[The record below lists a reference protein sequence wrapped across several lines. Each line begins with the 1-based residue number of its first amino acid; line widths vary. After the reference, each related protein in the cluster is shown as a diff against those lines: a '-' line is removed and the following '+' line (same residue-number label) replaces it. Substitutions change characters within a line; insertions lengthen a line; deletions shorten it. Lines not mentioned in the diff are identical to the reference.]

1 MPEVEPEDYA
11 RRGFEGPF
19 EVAAAQKAIYEA
31 FLAGTP
37 PDVGAILPPVGEPP
51 MPWNVSGTKAMFA
64 VWVRPGV
71 DLPVPEGM
79 DEADPSIVGR
89 LVGG

>member
-1 MPEVEPEDYA
+1 MTDYA
-11 RRGFEGPF
+11 RRGFEGPYDIA
-19 EVAAAQKAIYEA
+19 VAEKARHEA
-31 FLAGTP
+31 MMAGTP
-37 PDVGAILPPVGEPP
+37 PDIGAILPLAGEPP
-51 MPWNVSGTKAMFA
+51 MPWNVAGTKAMFA

-71 DLPVPEGM
+71 SLPVPEGM